1 MKRNVGIQLGIS
13 TSGSQKQGW
22 TRRQEQSLKE
32 VWETSTILFIL
43 PVVDQDVDLSLQL
56 GNEETVAQ
64 P

>member
-1 MKRNVGIQLGIS
+1 MKRNVGIQLIGIS

-43 PVVDQDVDLSLQL
+43 PVADQDGSEPPA
-56 GNEETVAQ
+56 GK
-64 P
+64 